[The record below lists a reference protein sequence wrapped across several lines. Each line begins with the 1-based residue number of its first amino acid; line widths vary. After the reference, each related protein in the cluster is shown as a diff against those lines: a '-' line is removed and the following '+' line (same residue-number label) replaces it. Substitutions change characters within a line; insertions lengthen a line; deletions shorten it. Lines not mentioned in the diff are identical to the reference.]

1 MGEFKDFENYYG
13 IDPTGP
19 ELPSIKLFSNIASKI
34 NQTVILFDEYSNI
47 AETAILKKAEYDDES
62 LQIIIDFQYK
72 DDECDY
78 NRTLFNVK
86 TVYLIDNNIVFCVNM

>member
-1 MGEFKDFENYYG
+1 MEEFKDFENYNG

-19 ELPSIKLFSNIASKI
+19 GLPSIKLFSNIASKI

-47 AETAILKKAEYDDES
+47 AETVMLKKALYDNES

-78 NRTLFNVK
+78 NRTLFDVK
-86 TVYLIDNNIVFCVNM
+86 TVYFIDNNIVFCVNM